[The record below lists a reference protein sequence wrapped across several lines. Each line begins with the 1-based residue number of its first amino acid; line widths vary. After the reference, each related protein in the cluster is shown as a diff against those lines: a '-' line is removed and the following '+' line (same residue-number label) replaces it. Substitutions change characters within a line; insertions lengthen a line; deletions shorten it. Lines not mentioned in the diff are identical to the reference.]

1 MKFINIRFFDGEEA
15 TSGGGA
21 PESVEPQNG
30 PVDPQPDSADGG
42 GTTDGGGED
51 YSVFDKRSPLLNP
64 GRSEEDELVGTE
76 PEQDAPKDGGTVQT
90 QSQQQQQQPAPPY
103 RVLKYHGQE
112 VPVQSEEELI
122 RLAHQGLDYTR
133 KTQQIAPYR
142 GLIEKLNQN
151 PALMAQV
158 VGLVNGNGVQPQ
170 YQQPQPQPQPPQ
182 RNTRPAPMQ
191 PTSAAEPTPGENE
204 TWDEYMARRAAWQ
217 AGQGGEQSTAQQQTT
232 QQGQPQD
239 FMGQFNAAME
249 ARERQTAAVRV
260 AQLTMQDPKHIEVL
274 NVIASEV
281 PQSLQAAMNQDP
293 VSYQMVYDQVRR
305 NITGEP
311 YFAGL
316 GRARAPQPQQQA
328 IPQPT
333 QPTILK
339 SGSKP
344 APVVESGRG
353 QTRPGTQPVRGVN
366 GLPNDIWGMD
376 DAAFTRLME
385 SSMNQR

>member
-1 MKFINIRFFDGEEA
+1 MKFINIKFFDGEAA
-15 TSGGGA
+15 TSDGGA
-21 PESVEPQNG
+21 PEPVEPQNG
-30 PVDPQPDSADGG
+30 TADPQQDSVGDGG
-42 GTTDGGGED
+42 ATDGGGED
-51 YSVFDKRSPLLNP
+51 YSVFDKRSPLLFP

-76 PEQDAPKDGGTVQT
+76 PEQDEPKDGGTVQT
-90 QSQQQQQQPAPPY
+90 QSQQQQQQPTPPY

-122 RLAHQGLDYTR
+122 KLAHQGLDYTR

-142 GLIEKLNQN
+142 GLIEKLNKN

-158 VGLVNGNGVQPQ
+158 VGLVNGNGIQPQ
-170 YQQPQPQPQPPQ
+170 YQQPQPPLH
-182 RNTRPAPMQ
+182 RNTRPAPAQ

-217 AGQGGEQSTAQQQTT
+217 AGQGGEQNTAQQTPPQS
-232 QQGQPQD
+232 QPQD

-249 ARERQTAAVRV
+249 ARERQAAAVRTV
-260 AQLTMQDPKHIEVL
+260 QLTMQDPKHLEVL

-281 PQSLQAAMNQDP
+281 PPSLQAAMDQDP

-316 GRARAPQPQQQA
+316 GRTRAAQTQQQA
-328 IPQPT
+328 MLQLAQPT
-333 QPTILK
+333 VLK

-344 APVVESGRG
+344 APIVESGRG
-353 QTRPGTQPVRGVN
+353 QTRPGSQPARSTN
-366 GLPNDIWGMD
+366 GLPNDIWNMD
-376 DAAFTRLME
+376 DAAFARLME
-385 SSMNQR
+385 SSMQR

>member
-1 MKFINIRFFDGEEA
+1 MKFINIRFFDGEAA
-15 TSGGGA
+15 TSDGGA
-21 PESVEPQNG
+21 PEPVEPQNG
-30 PVDPQPDSADGG
+30 TAAPQQDSVGDGG
-42 GTTDGGGED
+42 ATDGGGED

-64 GRSEEDELVGTE
+64 GRCEEDELVGTE
-76 PEQDAPKDGGTVQT
+76 PEQDEPKDGGTVQT
-90 QSQQQQQQPAPPY
+90 QSQQQQQQPTPPY

-122 RLAHQGLDYTR
+122 KLAHQGLDYTR

-142 GLIEKLNQN
+142 GLIEKLNKN

-158 VGLVNGNGVQPQ
+158 VGLVNGNGIQPQ
-170 YQQPQPQPQPPQ
+170 YQQPQPPLQ
-182 RNTRPAPMQ
+182 RNTRPAPAQ

-217 AGQGGEQSTAQQQTT
+217 AGQGGEQNTAQQTPPQS
-232 QQGQPQD
+232 QPQD

-249 ARERQTAAVRV
+249 ARERQAAAVRTV
-260 AQLTMQDPKHIEVL
+260 QLTMQDPKHLEVL

-281 PQSLQAAMNQDP
+281 PQSLQVAMDQDP

-316 GRARAPQPQQQA
+316 GRARAAQTQQQA
-328 IPQPT
+328 ITQPAQPT
-333 QPTILK
+333 VLK

-344 APVVESGRG
+344 APIVESGRG
-353 QTRPGTQPVRGVN
+353 QTRPGSQPVRAAN
-366 GLPNDIWGMD
+366 GLPNDIWSMD

>member
-1 MKFINIRFFDGEEA
+1 MKFINIRFFDGEAA
-15 TSGGGA
+15 TSDGGA
-21 PESVEPQNG
+21 PEPVEPQNG
-30 PVDPQPDSADGG
+30 TAAPQQDSVGDGG
-42 GTTDGGGED
+42 ATDGGGED

-64 GRSEEDELVGTE
+64 GRSEEDELVSTE
-76 PEQDAPKDGGTVQT
+76 PEQDEPKDGGTVQT
-90 QSQQQQQQPAPPY
+90 QSQQQQQQPTPPY

-122 RLAHQGLDYTR
+122 KLAHQGLDYTR

-142 GLIEKLNQN
+142 GLIEKLNKN

-158 VGLVNGNGVQPQ
+158 VGLVNGNGIQPQ
-170 YQQPQPQPQPPQ
+170 YQQPQPPLQ
-182 RNTRPAPMQ
+182 RNTRPAPAQ

-204 TWDEYMARRAAWQ
+204 TWDEYMARREAWQ
-217 AGQGGEQSTAQQQTT
+217 AGQSGAPNAAQQQMP
-232 QQGQPQD
+232 QQSQPQD

-249 ARERQTAAVRV
+249 ARERQVAAVRTV
-260 AQLTMQDPKHIEVL
+260 QLTMQDPKHLEVL

-281 PQSLQAAMNQDP
+281 PPSLQAAMDQDP

-316 GRARAPQPQQQA
+316 GRARGAQPQQQA
-328 IPQPT
+328 ITQPAQPT
-333 QPTILK
+333 VLK

-344 APVVESGRG
+344 APIVESGRG
-353 QTRPGTQPVRGVN
+353 QTRPGSQPARSTN
-366 GLPNDIWGMD
+366 GLPNDIWNMD
-376 DAAFTRLME
+376 DAAFARLME
-385 SSMNQR
+385 SSMQR